1 MFNEMNFDFSVPTF
15 LDMEDP
21 NFLEKFDEE
30 SSELHRWFF
39 MSDDMNPINK
49 ENTTKYGKL
58 ISK

>member
-1 MFNEMNFDFSVPTF
+1 MLNEMNFDFSVPNF

-21 NFLEKFDEE
+21 QFLEKFDEE
-30 SSELHRWFF
+30 TPELHWWFF
-39 MSDDMNPINK
+39 LDDDINPIKK